1 MKIVKTKICRGKS
14 NIEHSVVILELRI
27 QFCFKLINKTK
38 VESVQLEKTLDFI
51 LRLNLLVQNFIA
63 SCHDFIAEK

>member
-1 MKIVKTKICRGKS
+1 M
-14 NIEHSVVILELRI
+14 RI

-38 VESVQLEKTLDFI
+38 VERVQLEKTLDFI

-63 SCHDFIAEK
+63 SCHDFLARGAGGPDNPLMPEIAMSLGTTKTST